1 MLASIIY
8 IFPAL
13 AFVAGLI
20 LYCVGVSKKNS
31 KLIGVG
37 IGFFVCL
44 IVVESPNFIQS
55 FIEGFA
61 DGYNG

>member
-1 MLASIIY
+1 MLDSIMY

-13 AFVAGLI
+13 ALIIGGL
-20 LYCVGVSKKNS
+20 LYCAGKVKKNS

-37 IGFFVCL
+37 IGFIICL
-44 IVVESPNFIQS
+44 IVVESPSFIQG
-55 FIEGFA
+55 FLQGFA